1 MWNLKS
7 LKAAW
12 SLRNNPALLLT
23 IEHWALGLMACALV
37 LAITFLLLGK

>member
-1 MWNLKS
+1 MWTLKAK

-12 SLRNNPALLLT
+12 NNAALLLT

>member
-12 SLRNNPALLLT
+12 NKPALLLT

-37 LAITFLLLGK
+37 LTITFLLLGK